1 MMAFLAA
8 LSFQDGNGSTE
19 VAGWDT
25 GASATGALARG
36 VLWLQVVVTTA
47 AIVSSARVKARILF
61 SCDFFRY
68 YVK

>member
-1 MMAFLAA
+1 
-8 LSFQDGNGSTE
+8 
-19 VAGWDT
+19 
-25 GASATGALARG
+25 